1 MSRENVELA
10 ARFYEL
16 MTSKAEVLS
25 GMPGI
30 LEFCHPEVEWTT
42 RENGVTHRGR
52 EGVRDAFERWLESF
66 DAYSYEVQRIID
78 FGGDEV
84 LVVGLEV
91 GTGAMSGAEVRSVRY
106 DLFTIRDGMIV
117 RRQEFYDENEALEAA
132 GLRQ

>member
-1 MSRENVELA
+1 MSQENVELA
-10 ARFYEL
+10 ARLYEQ
-16 MTSKAEVLS
+16 MTSKAKLLS
-25 GMPGI
+25 AMPRI

-42 RENGVTHRGR
+42 REDGLTYRGR
-52 EGVRDAFERWLESF
+52 EAVRDAFERWLESF
-66 DAYSYEVQRIID
+66 DAYSYEVRRSID
-78 FGGDEV
+78 CGGDEV

-132 GLRQ
+132 GLSE